1 MLYFIN
7 YARPQL
13 DVRFQI
19 KIKYPKSSISFS

>member
-7 YARPQL
+7 YIGLQL

-19 KIKYPKSSISFS
+19 KINHPQSSMSFG